1 MKKHLN
7 DPLSPLFTSCRRNQ
21 MMSGP
26 RKQTMM
32 ANHEF
37 ISETK
42 FDTMSPTTIKT
53 NYHIVRDEVTS
64 LHVPF
69 L

>member
-1 MKKHLN
+1 
-7 DPLSPLFTSCRRNQ
+7 

-32 ANHEF
+32 ANYEF